1 MSSEVMERQGC
12 GCVCVCA
19 CLKVFSVTNHTLHL
33 HVSMTRC
40 VFDVKKTVIYV

>member
-1 MSSEVMERQGC
+1 MSSEVMERQG
-12 GCVCVCA
+12 CVCA